1 MRTAWAGCRLSRMQ
15 ETAKSSRSRKR
26 PRRSRAEWL
35 EEVRRWRE
43 SGQSAAEYA
52 AEHGLHSGT
61 LGGWASKVRDVVAT
75 RPGGGRPGKS
85 VFVPLRVAQAPTV
98 SAKTGPGE
106 IEVVLLN
113 GRRVRLSGSF
123 EGEVVARLLAIVEGG
138 AAC

>member
-1 MRTAWAGCRLSRMQ
+1 MQ
-15 ETAKSSRSRKR
+15 ETSKSSRSRKR

-61 LGGWASKVRDVVAT
+61 LGGWASKVRGVVAA
-75 RPGGGRPGKS
+75 RPGGGRPRKS
-85 VFVPLRVAQAPTV
+85 VFVPLRVAQAPTM
-98 SAKTGPGE
+98 SAETEPGE

-113 GRRVRLSGSF
+113 GRRVRLSGNF
-123 EGEVVARLLAIVEGG
+123 EGGAVARLLAILEGG

>member
-1 MRTAWAGCRLSRMQ
+1 MQ

-26 PRRSRAEWL
+26 ARRSRAEWL

-43 SGQSAAEYA
+43 SGQSAAEYS
-52 AEHGLHSGT
+52 AERGLHSGT
-61 LGGWASKVRDVVAT
+61 LGGWASKVRDVVAA
-75 RPGGGRPGKS
+75 RPGGNRPRKS
-85 VFVPLRVAQAPTV
+85 VFVPLRVAQAPTT
-98 SAKTGPGE
+98 SAKAGLGE

-113 GRRVRLSGSF
+113 GRRVRFSGNF